1 MAGPPPVTTNS
12 IVGFGVV
19 NKWDKPTI
27 ELIVEGQAV
36 VGTALGWPAVRDN

>member
-1 MAGPPPVTTNS
+1 MAGSPPVTTNS

-27 ELIVEGQAV
+27 ELIVEEQLV
-36 VGTALGWPAVRDN
+36 VSTVLGWLAVRD